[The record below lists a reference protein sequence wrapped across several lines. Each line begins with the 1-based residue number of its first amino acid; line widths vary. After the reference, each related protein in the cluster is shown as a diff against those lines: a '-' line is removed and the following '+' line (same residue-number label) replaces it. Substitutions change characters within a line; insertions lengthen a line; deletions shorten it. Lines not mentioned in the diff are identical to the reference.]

1 MMPRTLRR
9 PARRPALRRG
19 QQAAFVF
26 PTWGGKRAGAGRKP
40 KGERAMVSH
49 LRRPEHRGR
58 HPVLV
63 TVKLLPV
70 APTFRGKT
78 LVHAVRRALAA
89 GAERLGMRLVEYVI
103 ERDHLHLIVEAED
116 RRALARGMQGL
127 SVRVARTV
135 NKTLGRRGRVLADR
149 YHARA
154 LRTPSEVRG
163 GLGYVLNNERRHAFK
178 RGELLPREWVDPFS
192 SAPHFDGYKPLAAAP
207 PAERWAIG
215 PPITARPRTWLL
227 RTGWRLRGLLDREAV
242 TRPAPF
248 PSP

>member
-1 MMPRTLRR
+1 
-9 PARRPALRRG
+9 
-19 QQAAFVF
+19 
-26 PTWGGKRAGAGRKP
+26 
-40 KGERAMVSH
+40 
-49 LRRPEHRGR
+49 
-58 HPVLV
+58 
-63 TVKLLPV
+63 
-70 APTFRGKT
+70 
-78 LVHAVRRALAA
+78 
-89 GAERLGMRLVEYVI
+89 
-103 ERDHLHLIVEAED
+103 
-116 RRALARGMQGL
+116 
-127 SVRVARTV
+127 
-135 NKTLGRRGRVLADR
+135 VLADR

-242 TRPAPF
+242 PGLRRF
-248 PSP
+248 PRRDGSYRIEVR